1 MCFYRKTILDTIIK
15 HTLSLSVSWGVY
27 VCDIGW
33 QFLYTS
39 YCFVC
44 ISIVFRSVCSCRRQ
58 INKYI
63 KCNALHFTG
72 IPERER
78 VRNTLYTTFTHVTF
92 AMKNNI
98 SSSRR
103 TNIHPLHAAVNVDE
117 NVNGYNLSMRCD
129 CHIFLS
135 HVRFSPFSCRR
146 RWVFD
151 FFLFLTLDFST
162 IRDNG
167 ANTLTHT
174 QRKQKEIHKIHT
186 NIRAK
191 VYVKGRE
198 RERRERKRAWV
209 EKRMEQMIAGKINK
223 YKNAKVNKSQT
234 IFTHS
239 HRITG
244 EYGGGASLL
253 YSTG

>member
-72 IPERER
+72 TPERER

-162 IRDNG
+162 IRNNG

-174 QRKQKEIHKIHT
+174 HSANKRKFIKYTQTFEPKCMWKEGKE
-186 NIRAK
+186 N
-191 VYVKGRE
+191 GERE
-198 RERRERKRAWV
+198 REHGW
-209 EKRMEQMIAGKINK
+209 
-223 YKNAKVNKSQT
+223 KSEWN
-234 IFTHS
+234 
-239 HRITG
+239 RW
-244 EYGGGASLL
+244 
-253 YSTG
+253 

>member
-33 QFLYTS
+33 QFLYIS
-39 YCFVC
+39 YCFVW

-72 IPERER
+72 TPERER

-162 IRDNG
+162 IRNNG